1 MQVRLRKSFWIFRGE
16 PGFSLSPLGASRR
29 IRANDATYLERGPRD
44 RWVGNRRR
52 RRGRHRRTSDTRKSC
67 GACPVPP
74 ATGLRGPETDWHL
87 PPQKGPVMGMT
98 GWPPCR
104 SRPRVARLSAYR
116 RDARPVRRATIQ
128 ICKQWDSLEYWSR
141 TFPRSRLLVTS
152 KLESLF
158 ITSVSKGRDLAKS
171 PIPPFRP

>member
-1 MQVRLRKSFWIFRGE
+1 
-16 PGFSLSPLGASRR
+16 
-29 IRANDATYLERGPRD
+29 
-44 RWVGNRRR
+44 
-52 RRGRHRRTSDTRKSC
+52 
-67 GACPVPP
+67 
-74 ATGLRGPETDWHL
+74 
-87 PPQKGPVMGMT
+87 MGMT

-116 RDARPVRRATIQ
+116 RDARAVRRATTQ
-128 ICKQWDSLEYWSR
+128 ICKQWDSLENRSR

-158 ITSVSKGRDLAKS
+158 ITSVSKERDLAKS